1 MMKSWYPAT
10 LCSDGPRGQAFG
22 EVIQYQTVNPLAPQE
37 TNVRRTHVTR
47 ERIDST
53 DLADDPEVSEIDFD
67 GVEQEVE
74 EPEDFEH
81 LIKEPF
87 DPTKIRIRTWSP
99 TIDLLMTRVRENEI
113 DLMPEFQRS
122 SGIWSNGAQ
131 SRLIESILIRIPLPA
146 FYMDATDEE
155 HLIVVDG
162 LQRLT
167 TLRRFVIDEKLRLRG
182 LEFLDDFTGKKFSE
196 LPRQFQ
202 RRIQETQVTVYLI
215 EKGTPD
221 EVKYNIFK
229 RINTGGLPLSPQ
241 EIRHALNPG
250 PVVRFLKSLAESD
263 EFQRATAGGVSG
275 KRMVDRECV
284 LRFAAFAITSY
295 VDYNT
300 RDFDHF
306 LHGKMAELNAMSE
319 DERESLGRRFRRSMV
334 AAHGI
339 FGDDAFR
346 KLRSVANVRPPV
358 NKALYEAW
366 AVNLDACT
374 DKELNSLVEKKIYVL
389 NAFMSL
395 LRNDQ
400 EFETAITFGTADPP
414 KVKTRFLKIREL
426 LKGVL
431 K

>member
-1 MMKSWYPAT
+1 MT
-10 LCSDGPRGQAFG
+10 D
-22 EVIQYQTVNPLAPQE
+22 
-37 TNVRRTHVTR
+37 
-47 ERIDST
+47 ERLDST
-53 DLADDPEVSEIDFD
+53 DVVDDPDLLEVDFD

-74 EPEDFEH
+74 EPDDFEH

-87 DPTKIRIRTWSP
+87 DPTKIRVRTWSP
-99 TIDLLMTRVRENEI
+99 TIDLLMTRVREKEI

-122 SGIWSNGAQ
+122 AGIWSTGAQ
-131 SRLIESILIRIPLPA
+131 SRLIESVLIRIPLPA

-167 TLRRFVIDEKLRLRG
+167 TLRSFIIDEQLRLRG
-182 LEFLDDFTGKKFSE
+182 LEFLDDFTGKKFSD

-250 PVVRFLKSLAESD
+250 AVVAFLKSLAESD
-263 EFQRATAGGVSG
+263 EFQQATARGVSA

-284 LRFAAFAITSY
+284 LRFVTFAITPY
-295 VDYNT
+295 GDYNT

-306 LHGKMAELNAMSE
+306 LHSKMAELNAMSE
-319 DERESLGRRFRRSMV
+319 NERDSLSIRFRRSMV
-334 AAHGI
+334 AAHRI

-346 KLRSVANVRPPV
+346 KRLSDGDARRPV

-374 DKELNSLVEKKIYVL
+374 DEELNILVQKKEDVR
-389 NAFMSL
+389 NAFIYL
-395 LRNDQ
+395 LRTDQ

-414 KVKTRFLKIREL
+414 KVKTRFRKIREL

-431 K
+431 E

>member
-1 MMKSWYPAT
+1 MQDEQ
-10 LCSDGPRGQAFG
+10 SD
-22 EVIQYQTVNPLAPQE
+22 V
-37 TNVRRTHVTR
+37 
-47 ERIDST
+47 
-53 DLADDPEVSEIDFD
+53 ADDPEISEVDFD
-67 GVEQEVE
+67 GVELEVE

-87 DPTKIRIRTWSP
+87 DPTKIRVRTWSP
-99 TIDLLMTRVRENEI
+99 TIDLLMTRVREGEI

-122 SGIWSNGAQ
+122 SGIWSKGAE

-167 TLRRFVIDEKLRLRG
+167 TLRRFVIDETLRLRG
-182 LEFLDDFTGKKFSE
+182 LEFLDDFTGKKFSD

-250 PVVRFLKSLAESD
+250 PVVTFLKSLAESD
-263 EFQRATAGGVSG
+263 EFQQATAGGVPG
-275 KRMVDRECV
+275 MRMDDRACV
-284 LRFAAFAITSY
+284 LRFAAFAITPY
-295 VDYNT
+295 GDYNT

-306 LHGKMAELNAMSE
+306 LHSKMAELNAMSE
-319 DERESLGRRFRRSMV
+319 DERESLGRRFRRSMA
-334 AAHGI
+334 AAHRI

-366 AVNLDACT
+366 AVNLDART
-374 DKELNSLVEKKIYVL
+374 DEELNTLVEKKEEVR
-389 NAFMSL
+389 NAFINL
-395 LRNDQ
+395 LRTDQ
-400 EFETAITFGTADPP
+400 EFGTAITSGTADPP
-414 KVKTRFLKIREL
+414 KVKTRFRTIHEL
-426 LKGVL
+426 LTGIL
-431 K
+431 E

>member
-1 MMKSWYPAT
+1 M
-10 LCSDGPRGQAFG
+10 
-22 EVIQYQTVNPLAPQE
+22 
-37 TNVRRTHVTR
+37 TR
-47 ERIDST
+47 ERYDSN
-53 DLADDPEVSEIDFD
+53 DLTADPDVSEVDVD
-67 GVEQEVE
+67 GVEQEIE
-74 EPEDFEH
+74 EPEEHPEDRVH

-87 DPTKIRIRTWSP
+87 DPTKIRVRTWSP
-99 TIDLLMTRVRENEI
+99 TIDLLMTRVRMDEI
-113 DLMPEFQRS
+113 NLMPEFQRS
-122 SGIWSNGAQ
+122 SGIWTTGAQ

-167 TLRRFVIDEKLRLRG
+167 TLRSFVLDEKLRLHG
-182 LEFLDDFTGKKFSE
+182 LEFLDDFTGKTFSE
-196 LPRQFQ
+196 LPRPFQ

-215 EKGTPD
+215 EKGTPE

-250 PVVRFLKSLAESD
+250 PVVTFLKSLAESE

-284 LRFAAFAITSY
+284 LRFAAFAMTPY
-295 VDYNT
+295 RDYNT

-306 LHGKMAELNAMSE
+306 LHGKMAELNAMSG
-319 DERESLGRRFRRSMV
+319 DERESLGKRFRRSMV
-334 AAHGI
+334 AARRI
-339 FGDDAFR
+339 FEKDAFR
-346 KLRSVANVRPPV
+346 KLRSPANVRPPV
-358 NKALYEAW
+358 NKSLYEAW

-374 DKELNSLVEKKIYVL
+374 DEELDILVEKKEAVL
-389 NAFMSL
+389 DAFKAL
-395 LRNDQ
+395 LRDAQ
-400 EFETAITFGTADPP
+400 FETAITFGTADPP
-414 KVKTRFLKIREL
+414 KVKTRFRKIREL

-431 K
+431 E

>member
-1 MMKSWYPAT
+1 MQDEQNDA
-10 LCSDGPRGQAFG
+10 
-22 EVIQYQTVNPLAPQE
+22 I
-37 TNVRRTHVTR
+37 NVM
-47 ERIDST
+47 
-53 DLADDPEVSEIDFD
+53 DDPVVSEVDFD
-67 GVEQEVE
+67 GVEEEVE
-74 EPEDFEH
+74 EPDDFEH
-81 LIKEPF
+81 SIKEPF
-87 DPTKIRIRTWSP
+87 DPTKIRVRTWSP

-122 SGIWSNGAQ
+122 AGIWSTGAQ
-131 SRLIESILIRIPLPA
+131 SRLIESVLIRIPLPA

-167 TLRRFVIDEKLRLRG
+167 TLGRFIIDQKLRLRG

-250 PVVRFLKSLAESD
+250 RVVTFLKSLAESN
-263 EFQRATAGGVSG
+263 EFQQATAGGVSG

-284 LRFAAFAITSY
+284 LRFAAFAITPY
-295 VDYNT
+295 GDYNT

-306 LHGKMAELNAMSE
+306 LYSKMAQLNAMSE
-319 DERESLGRRFRRSMV
+319 DERESLGERFRRSMV
-334 AAHGI
+334 AAHRI
-339 FGDDAFR
+339 FGDEAFR
-346 KLRSVANVRPPV
+346 KLRSVANVRAPV

-366 AVNLDACT
+366 AVNLDART
-374 DKELNSLVEKKIYVL
+374 DEELNTLVEKKEEVR
-389 NAFMSL
+389 NAFIDL
-395 LRNDQ
+395 LRNQ
-400 EFETAITFGTADPP
+400 EFETAITSGTADPP
-414 KVKTRFLKIREL
+414 KVKTRFRAIQEL
-426 LKGVL
+426 LKGIL

>member
-1 MMKSWYPAT
+1 MTK
-10 LCSDGPRGQAFG
+10 
-22 EVIQYQTVNPLAPQE
+22 
-37 TNVRRTHVTR
+37 
-47 ERIDST
+47 ERYDST
-53 DLADDPEVSEIDFD
+53 DLADDSEFLEVDFD

-87 DPTKIRIRTWSP
+87 DPTKIRVRTWNP

-122 SGIWSNGAQ
+122 SGIWSTGAQ

-155 HLIVVDG
+155 HLSVVDG

-182 LEFLDDFTGKKFSE
+182 LEFLDDFTGKTFSE

-215 EKGTPD
+215 EKGTPE

-250 PVVRFLKSLAESD
+250 PVVAFLKSLAASD

-284 LRFAAFAITSY
+284 LRFAAFVITPY
-295 VDYNT
+295 EDYNT
-300 RDFDHF
+300 RDFDQF
-306 LHGKMAELNAMSE
+306 LHGKMAELNGMSPE
-319 DERESLGRRFRRSMV
+319 ERTSLGKRFRRSMV
-334 AAHGI
+334 AAHNI

-346 KLRSVANVRPPV
+346 KLRSPANVRPPV

-366 AVNLDACT
+366 AVNLNACT
-374 DKELNSLVEKKIYVL
+374 DEELDFLVKKREAVL
-389 NAFMSL
+389 DAFKSL
-395 LRNDQ
+395 LRDDQ
-400 EFETAITFGTADPP
+400 FETAITFGTADPP
-414 KVKTRFLKIREL
+414 KVKTRFRKIREL

-431 K
+431 E